1 MSSVGSV
8 TQSFFSLRNGV
19 EGAASQ
25 LVQHFLPIL
34 RKRIAYTSRSLRIH
48 DEDDIAISA
57 FYELCKAV
65 EQSKFEDISDR
76 TQLWQVLSMIAV
88 RKANDFRK
96 LENAEKRG
104 ANLCIRSL
112 EDIKSQVA
120 VFETRPDVQ
129 LEVFEQCEAMLRNL
143 KNPKLKK
150 VAKMKMRGLTNAE
163 ISTTLGITTRS
174 TQLMVVKIK
183 EAISA
188 RFQD

>member
-65 EQSKFEDISDR
+65 EQS
-76 TQLWQVLSMIAV
+76 
-88 RKANDFRK
+88 N
-96 LENAEKRG
+96 ENAEKRG